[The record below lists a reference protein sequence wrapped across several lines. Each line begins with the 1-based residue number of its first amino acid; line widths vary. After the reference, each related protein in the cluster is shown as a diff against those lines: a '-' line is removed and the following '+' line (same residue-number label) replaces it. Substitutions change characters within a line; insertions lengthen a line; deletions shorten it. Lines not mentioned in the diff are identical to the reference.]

1 MRSPYSEPT
10 RPKFLDSMADGI
22 DNPNAVVLDVGAEQL
37 ARTYAKG
44 FLGAA
49 NSDAGAVEDLEAVSS
64 EVFGKHPQFGEA
76 MRSAF
81 IDHNAR
87 VAMVERVLGGKVSP
101 HVTNLLKVLSA
112 HGRLEIVNEVADQAR
127 KLLDEQLGR
136 AKVLVRLARPADE
149 SLMSEIEQT
158 VRDKT
163 GIQPIIEVEIDP
175 ELVGGLE
182 IRVGDKV
189 FDGSVR
195 TAFRVAHKAI
205 VNETVQAIESKPER
219 FTLAD

>member
-1 MRSPYSEPT
+1 
-10 RPKFLDSMADGI
+10 MADG
-22 DNPNAVVLDVGAEQL
+22 NPTPNETVLDVGAEQL

-49 NSDAGAVEDLEAVSS
+49 NNDAGAVGDLEAVSA
-64 EVFGKHPQFGEA
+64 EVFVKHPRFGET

-81 IDHNAR
+81 IDHDAR
-87 VAMVERVLGGKVSP
+87 VAMIDRVFGGRVSP
-101 HVTNLLKVLSA
+101 TVVNLLKVLSA
-112 HGRLEIVNEVADQAR
+112 HGRLGIVNEVADQAH

-136 AKVLVRLARPADE
+136 AKVLVRLARPADDA
-149 SLMSEIEQT
+149 LLGEIEQT
-158 VRDKT
+158 IRTKT
-163 GIQPIIEVEIDP
+163 GLDPIIEVEIEP

-182 IRVGDKV
+182 VRVGDTV

-219 FTLAD
+219 FTLVD

>member
-1 MRSPYSEPT
+1 
-10 RPKFLDSMADGI
+10 MADGSTT
-22 DNPNAVVLDVGAEQL
+22 PNEAVLDVGAEQL

-49 NSDAGAVEDLEAVSS
+49 NNDASAVEDLVAVSS
-64 EVFGKHPQFGEA
+64 EVFGKHPRFGET

-81 IDHNAR
+81 IDHDAR
-87 VAMVERVLGGKVSP
+87 VAMIDRVLGGRVSP
-101 HVTNLLKVLSA
+101 TVVNLMKVLSA

-136 AKVLVRLARPADE
+136 ANVLVRLARPAEDG
-149 SLMSEIEQT
+149 LMGEIEQS
-158 VRDKT
+158 VRAKT
-163 GIQPIIEVEIDP
+163 GLDPIIDVEIDP
-175 ELVGGLE
+175 ELVGGVE
-182 IRVGDKV
+182 IRVGDTV

-195 TAFRVAHKAI
+195 TAFQVAHKAI